1 MNRLVTW
8 VFAVAMV
15 GLVPAGMALASGD
28 GMALSLPQAEGSWS
42 VASDERA
49 SAPPSEPGTLEIRG
63 VGRFT
68 FDPSSIA
75 TLRPDLF
82 VAGRLSAFDVLAAVA
97 ASGAFD
103 LTYAYDE
110 SQATFVIET
119 INGLAGWWYDV
130 KLPGGA
136 FERTALRMDA
146 YPIRG
151 GSEIHVYLEDEARLA
166 AIHQGFRDEVA
177 IRASNGGAVVI
188 PIVTI
193 RGPRATV
200 SFENV
205 TVTAHGA
212 RRDVFQPGVVTVL
225 DVLLSLGEQGQL
237 SGIDLTW
244 HKSLGELMSVH
255 HYMVDWISLPTM
267 LGEPD
272 AACGYMDQ
280 SATEAV
286 RAFLTPHAHAT
297 TQIHLSP
304 DLEPLVSPGFVEWQW
319 LCASS

>member
-1 MNRLVTW
+1 MKQVAAWLL
-8 VFAVAMV
+8 AVAAAV
-15 GLVPAGMALASGD
+15 LVPAEIARASGD

-68 FDPSSIA
+68 FDPSTIA
-75 TLRPDLF
+75 TLRPDVF
-82 VAGRLSAFDVLAAVA
+82 VAGHLSAFDVLAAVA

-110 SQATFVIET
+110 AQASFVIET

-151 GSEIHVYLEDEARLA
+151 GSEIYVYLEDEARLA
-166 AIHQGFRDEVA
+166 AIHEGFRDEVA
-177 IRASNGGAVVI
+177 LRDSNGGAVVV

-193 RGPRATV
+193 KGPRATA

-212 RRDVFQPGVVTVL
+212 RRDVFQPGVITAL
-225 DVLLSLGEQGQL
+225 DVLLSLGQQGRL

-244 HKSLGELMSVH
+244 HESLGEILGVT
-255 HYMVDWISLPTM
+255 HYMVDWISHPTM

-280 SATEAV
+280 SATEVV
-286 RAFLTPHAHAT
+286 RAFLTPHSHSVT
-297 TQIHLSP
+297 EIHLSP

-319 LCASS
+319 LCATS